1 LGKTDKTYNL
11 TGMYVDM
18 TFLENETSGD
28 NSIKVVL
35 IEMFMT
41 NFEDFLNSSRKEMK
55 LHNWQNLYKAAHTIK
70 PSVIMFGIREME
82 PYIQNLLDRCRNEK
96 QLDTVEELLQNCEN
110 LYKSVQEEFHV
121 LLKKW
126 K

>member
-1 LGKTDKTYNL
+1 MGKTDKTYNL

-41 NFEDFLNSSRKEMK
+41 NFEDFLKSAAKEMK
-55 LHNWQNLYKAAHTIK
+55 LQNWQNLYKAAHTIK
-70 PSVIMFGIREME
+70 PSVTMFGIREME

>member
-1 LGKTDKTYNL
+1 MGKTDKTHNL

-55 LHNWQNLYKAAHTIK
+55 LQNWQNLYKAAHTIK

>member
-41 NFEDFLNSSRKEMK
+41 NFEDFLKSAAKEMK
-55 LHNWQNLYKAAHTIK
+55 LQNWQNLYKAAHTIK
-70 PSVIMFGIREME
+70 PSVTMFGIREME

>member
-1 LGKTDKTYNL
+1 MGKTDKTYNL